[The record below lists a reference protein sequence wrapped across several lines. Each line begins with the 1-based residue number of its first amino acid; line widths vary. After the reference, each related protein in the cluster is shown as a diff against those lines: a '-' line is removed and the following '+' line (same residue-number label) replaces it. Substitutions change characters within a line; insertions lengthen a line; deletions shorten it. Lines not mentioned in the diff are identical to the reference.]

1 ELVYL
6 AGPSGAGKST
16 LMKMVAAIERPSSGR
31 VIVFGQDIGKLKKPS
46 IPFLRRKLGLIFQHQ
61 RLLNDRNILA
71 NVMLPL
77 LVSGAPNGQAEGRAR
92 AALDKV
98 GLLDR
103 VRALPLELSGGEQQR
118 VAIARAI
125 VNRPQVILA
134 DEPTANLDRAKDLPL
149 ELSGGEQQRV
159 AIARAI
165 VNRPQIILADEPT
178 ANLDRV
184 AADKVLDALR
194 AFNSVGVTCV
204 ISTHDEQVLDRAA
217 RVIRLEHG
225 QLVSADR
232 VRADRRASDH
242 GAADPV
248 AADPAAADPAGGA
261 A

>member
-1 ELVYL
+1 MIEFHAVSKQYSADATALREVSLEINKGELVYL

-16 LMKMVAAIERPSSGR
+16 LMKMIAAIERPSSGR
-31 VIVFGQDIGKLKKPS
+31 VIVFGQDIGKLGKTG

-61 RLLNDRNILA
+61 RLLNDRDILA
-71 NVMLPL
+71 NTMLPL
-77 LVSGAPNGQAEGRAR
+77 LVSGAPKAIAEQRAR

-98 GLLDR
+98 GLLER
-103 VRALPLELSGGEQQR
+103 
-118 VAIARAI
+118 ARA
-125 VNRPQVILA
+125 R
-134 DEPTANLDRAKDLPL
+134 PL

-184 AADKVLDALR
+184 AADKVLDALH
-194 AFNSVGVTCV
+194 AFHSVGVTCL
-204 ISTHDEQVLDRAA
+204 ISTHDEQVLERAA

-225 QLVSADR
+225 QLVGS
-232 VRADRRASDH
+232 VH
-242 GAADPV
+242 T
-248 AADPAAADPAGGA
+248 GGA

>member
-1 ELVYL
+1 MIEFQSVSKQYSADALALSDVSFGIGKGELVYL

-16 LMKMVAAIERPSSGR
+16 LLKMIAAVERPTSGR
-31 VIVFGQDIGKLKKPS
+31 VLVNGQDIGKLKKAGV
-46 IPFLRRKLGLIFQHQ
+46 PFLRRKLGLIFQQQ

-77 LVSGAPNGQAEGRAR
+77 IVTGAVKSEAEQRAR

-103 VRALPLELSGGEQQR
+103 
-118 VAIARAI
+118 
-125 VNRPQVILA
+125 
-134 DEPTANLDRAKDLPL
+134 AKAQPL

-178 ANLDRV
+178 ANLDRA
-184 AADKVLDALR
+184 AADRVIDALHVFH
-194 AFNSVGVTCV
+194 AAGVTCV
-204 ISTHDEQVLDRAA
+204 ISSHDEQILDKAA

-225 QLVSADR
+225 QLVE
-232 VRADRRASDH
+232 
-242 GAADPV
+242 GAV
-248 AADPAAADPAGGA
+248 
-261 A
+261 

>member
-1 ELVYL
+1 MIEFHAVSKKYSAEATALSEVSFNINKGELVYL

-16 LMKMVAAIERPSSGR
+16 LMKMIAAIERPSSGR
-31 VIVFGQDIGKLKKPS
+31 VIVFGQDIGQLKKPG
-46 IPFLRRKLGLIFQHQ
+46 IPFLRRKLGLIFQQQ

-71 NVMLPL
+71 NTMLPL
-77 LVSGAPNGQAEGRAR
+77 LVAGAPKAGAEQRAR

-103 VRALPLELSGGEQQR
+103 
-118 VAIARAI
+118 
-125 VNRPQVILA
+125 
-134 DEPTANLDRAKDLPL
+134 AKAHPL

-194 AFNSVGVTCV
+194 AFHSVGVTCL
-204 ISTHDEQVLDRAA
+204 ISTHDDQVLEGAG

-225 QLVSADR
+225 QLV
-232 VRADRRASDH
+232 
-242 GAADPV
+242 
-248 AADPAAADPAGGA
+248 GGA